1 MAYAYENAKDKIGG
15 IYRISRGDL
24 LKDDF
29 IAAVRTALEARGVLV
44 FPGLDAS
51 DAEQLAFTDRLGD
64 RVNFTRQVPGSDASA
79 PDVYKITLDKQLN
92 AERDY
97 VLGTFFWHIDGVTID
112 QPLPKATVLSARALS
127 TEGGA
132 TEFANL
138 YAAYDDLPATE
149 KTAIADLHVIHTVEA
164 AVRPVNG
171 IVPPERLARYRAM
184 AAQMEQP
191 LVWTHDDGRKSLLI
205 GTHADGIVGMPGPH
219 GRALLTRLQQWAS
232 QPQYVYRHDW
242 TPGDLVI
249 WNNQGVMHRVVPYT
263 DEGRVMHRTTI
274 AGHEKPGHIAS
285 EADVAAIYVMP

>member
-1 MAYAYENAKDKIGG
+1 MAYRYENAKDKIGG
-15 IYRISRGDL
+15 IFHVTPADL
-24 LKDDF
+24 TNDDF
-29 IAAVRTALEARGVLV
+29 IAAVRPALEERGVLV
-44 FPGLDAS
+44 FPQLNAS
-51 DAEQLAFTDRLGD
+51 DADQLAFTDKLGE

-79 PDVYKITLDKQLN
+79 EDVYKITLDKTLN
-92 AERDY
+92 TERDY

-127 TEGGA
+127 SEGGA

-138 YAAYDDLPATE
+138 YAAYEALSDAE
-149 KTAIADLHVIHTVEA
+149 KAEIADLRVIHTVEA

-171 IVPPERLARYRAM
+171 ITSPERLARYRAL
-184 AAQMEQP
+184 AAVMDQP
-191 LVWTHDDGRKSLLI
+191 LVWTHEDGRKSLLI

-232 QPQYVYRHDW
+232 QPQFVYRHNW

-274 AGHEKPGHIAS
+274 AGTEKPGIPAS
-285 EADVAAIYVMP
+285 EANIEAIYAPC